1 MQLQFRGPAR
11 QNIIRREF
19 DERSLVNYCTWALVH
34 RQPAEKRCTQN
45 SVLAELPRS
54 RNLFFSHLCCCYN
67 LERSSNY
74 EDRDAHNYAIQTLL
88 LSKDSS
94 RNSNCFSSKREKKPR
109 QKLNQP
115 TKIDSN
121 IKDNPLRRTT
131 ATRAVLSIPFLLS
144 QTVRLSLSPFLI
156 SSRKLTTTVH
166 GWQQ

>member
-1 MQLQFRGPAR
+1 MG
-11 QNIIRREF
+11 IRRTIARKLLYLGPGASPASRKTLHPEF
-19 DERSLVNYCTWALVH
+19 CARRAASFEKPFF
-34 RQPAEKRCTQN
+34 QP
-45 SVLAELPRS
+45 S
-54 RNLFFSHLCCCYN
+54 
-67 LERSSNY
+67 
-74 EDRDAHNYAIQTLL
+74 LL
-88 LSKDSS
+88 LLTWNEVPITKTEMRTIMRFKLYYYPKNSS